1 MPPTVL
7 RIDHARES
15 ITPKEV
21 KKLPTIGSPNM
32 SIPGMGGVV
41 ANNPMGDVSGMYNPS
56 FDASSAANGDMP
68 F

>member
-1 MPPTVL
+1 
-7 RIDHARES
+7 
-15 ITPKEV
+15 
-21 KKLPTIGSPNM
+21 M